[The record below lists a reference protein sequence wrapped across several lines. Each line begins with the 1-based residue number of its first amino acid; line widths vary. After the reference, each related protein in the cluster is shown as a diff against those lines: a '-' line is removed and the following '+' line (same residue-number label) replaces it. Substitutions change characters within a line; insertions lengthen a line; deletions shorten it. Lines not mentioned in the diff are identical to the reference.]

1 MSSKARRL
9 SVLEA
14 ARREWEAN
22 HVPAAEVTAFLC
34 HLLRIVGEEYSPAAA
49 ERILWHI
56 VAQKAERVE
65 ALYLTAQARLKA

>member
-1 MSSKARRL
+1 M
-9 SVLEA
+9 
-14 ARREWEAN
+14 
-22 HVPAAEVTAFLC
+22 
-34 HLLRIVGEEYSPAAA
+34 LRIVGEEYSPAAA